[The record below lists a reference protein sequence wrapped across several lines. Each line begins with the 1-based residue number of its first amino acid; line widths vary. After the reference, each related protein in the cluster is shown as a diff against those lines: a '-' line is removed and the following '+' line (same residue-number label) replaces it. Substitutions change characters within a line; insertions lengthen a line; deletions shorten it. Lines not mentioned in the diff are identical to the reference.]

1 MKMLPKNAEL
11 DNFCCEV
18 EKVFL
23 GALIMNTPARAILT
37 HNFIL
42 FLVLLLPRCFL
53 ARKCNYLS

>member
-37 HNFIL
+37 QFHFI
-42 FLVLLLPRCFL
+42 FGTPVT
-53 ARKCNYLS
+53 KMISSSKV